1 MNCFN
6 GEKYLYKSISSVI
19 GQSYKNWELI
29 FWDNNSTDNSKKIF
43 DKFNDKRM
51 KYYRSNKYIKLYKAR
66 NEAIKKSTGDYI
78 TFIDTDDFWVKK
90 KIEKHIYC
98 FQNNLKYSLSY
109 SNWFVLNE
117 KKNTKK
123 IFSKM
128 RLPFGNVTQQLLN
141 NYVINIGTV
150 MMKKKLFK
158 NYKFNEKFEIIG
170 DFDLFIKLSLKYD
183 FYSIQ
188 EPLSYYRIHNNNFSN
203 KFKLHA
209 LELNNW
215 LKKNKNFFKKKKI
228 SLLNQ
233 SIYLQKLRL
242 KNFLSL

>member
-98 FQNNLKYSLSY
+98 FQKNLK
-109 SNWFVLNE
+109 
-117 KKNTKK
+117 
-123 IFSKM
+123 
-128 RLPFGNVTQQLLN
+128 
-141 NYVINIGTV
+141 
-150 MMKKKLFK
+150 
-158 NYKFNEKFEIIG
+158 
-170 DFDLFIKLSLKYD
+170 
-183 FYSIQ
+183 
-188 EPLSYYRIHNNNFSN
+188 
-203 KFKLHA
+203 
-209 LELNNW
+209 
-215 LKKNKNFFKKKKI
+215 
-228 SLLNQ
+228 
-233 SIYLQKLRL
+233 
-242 KNFLSL
+242 